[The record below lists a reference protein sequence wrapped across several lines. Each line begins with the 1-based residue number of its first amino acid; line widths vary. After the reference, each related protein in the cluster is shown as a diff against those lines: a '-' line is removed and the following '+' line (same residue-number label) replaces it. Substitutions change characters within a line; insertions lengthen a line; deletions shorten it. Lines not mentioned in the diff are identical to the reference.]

1 MFKSRFRQYGYES
14 SRLRRLSPTTNVTLT
29 NLVTNGDFSNGT
41 TGWDFVS
48 NADVV
53 EGQYYSSGGVGL
65 CRQFIAI
72 ETGHDIVAFCKC
84 SRLNGYAAL
93 VLSDGT
99 GMYDGRV
106 YASGLT
112 STGEWR
118 TGYVR
123 RTVVGG
129 GTYLY
134 FGSTSS
140 SAVGASYADDIILI
154 DLTDLNAAL
163 GREVTVGE
171 MNSYMAQFDNNWF
184 NGSVVISV

>member
-29 NLVTNGDFSNGT
+29 NLITNGDFSNGK
-41 TGWDFVS
+41 TGWVFVS
-48 NADVV
+48 NAAVIDGQFVTTGG
-53 EGQYYSSGGVGL
+53 EGF
-65 CRQFIAI
+65 CRQFVAI
-72 ETGHDIVAFCKC
+72 ETGHDVIAFCKYNR
-84 SRLNGYAAL
+84 STWRSTL

-106 YASGLT
+106 FAQNLET
-112 STGEWR
+112 DGEWH

-129 GTYLY
+129 GTHLY
-134 FGSTSS
+134 FGSTS
-140 SAVGASYADDIILI
+140 ADTVDASYADDVILI